1 MACALRRYGVTDS
14 GSMNILVDVRR
25 HKHRPLRLELPE
37 ALHRLTSRASHLGQ
51 PRHTFFTTTNG
62 SAPVR
67 CIGILPH
74 EGCSL
79 VISLGINA
87 QVPTFRIKAC
97 IGLMPPLH
105 RLPSGQ

>member
-14 GSMNILVDVRR
+14 GSMNILVVDVRR

-79 VISLGINA
+79 VISLA
-87 QVPTFRIKAC
+87 STLRFPRSV
-97 IGLMPPLH
+97 
-105 RLPSGQ
+105 